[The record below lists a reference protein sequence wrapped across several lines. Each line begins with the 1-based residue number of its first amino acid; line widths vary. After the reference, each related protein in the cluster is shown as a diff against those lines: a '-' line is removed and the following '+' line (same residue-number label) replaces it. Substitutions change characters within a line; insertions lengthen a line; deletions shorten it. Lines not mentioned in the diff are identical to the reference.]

1 MFDIRQPQKCV
12 VEFHDPLVGNIGSIA
27 LDGKNLITFGN
38 PQFSVW
44 QRQAQSN
51 FILWYHEPLLV
62 SKLQLDLDPFYK
74 NDGAF
79 MQAGILTYAIHKL
92 QNISYCPEPL
102 QSKEAHFSCVSCFF
116 ADNVNKT

>member
-1 MFDIRQPQKCV
+1 MLTYADVCQPQKCV

-51 FILWYHEPLLV
+51 FTLWYHDPLFV

-79 MQAGILTYAIHKL
+79 MQAGILTCAIHKL
-92 QNISYCPEPL
+92 QNIAYCPELL
-102 QSKEAHFSCVSCFF
+102 QSKETDFLVRVLFF
-116 ADNVNKT
+116 G